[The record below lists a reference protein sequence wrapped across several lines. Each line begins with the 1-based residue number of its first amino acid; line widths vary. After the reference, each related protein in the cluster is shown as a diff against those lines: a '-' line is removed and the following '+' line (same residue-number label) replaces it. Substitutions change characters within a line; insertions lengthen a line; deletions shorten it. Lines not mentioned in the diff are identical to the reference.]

1 MSIKDIKKDEV
12 RGFKISGDAISEL
25 LWELLNKSGD
35 MLLDLPDNSDTIFHM
50 HWDREKDELT
60 FYALEFRDRI
70 RSISKLSTGI
80 SMKTSVSQRIPFF
93 CPKESL
99 TEAFLSEKRANNH
112 EKNPVYYKTLAPDA
126 SSGARV
132 FCNCNYS
139 TRPSR
144 TLRS

>member
-12 RGFKISGDAISEL
+12 RGFKISGDALSEL

-60 FYALEFRDRI
+60 FYALEFRDPHPVDFKAIDRYI
-70 RSISKLSTGI
+70 DENLGI
-80 SMKTSVSQRIPFF
+80 TTDSVFL
-93 CPKESL
+93 PKG
-99 TEAFLSEKRANNH
+99 K
-112 EKNPVYYKTLAPDA
+112 PYKTLAPDA

>member
-60 FYALEFRDRI
+60 FYALEFRDPHPVDFKAIDRYI
-70 RSISKLSTGI
+70 DENLGITTDSVFLPKGKPYRSFS
-80 SMKTSVSQRIPFF
+80 
-93 CPKESL
+93 
-99 TEAFLSEKRANNH
+99 
-112 EKNPVYYKTLAPDA
+112 
-126 SSGARV
+126 ARE
-132 FCNCNYS
+132 
-139 TRPSR
+139 TRK
-144 TLRS
+144 

>member
-60 FYALEFRDRI
+60 FYALEFRDPHPVDFKAI
-70 RSISKLSTGI
+70 DP
-80 SMKTSVSQRIPFF
+80 MKPSVSQRIPFF

-112 EKNPVYYKTLAPDA
+112 EKNPAYYKTLAPDA

-139 TRPSR
+139 TRPSIPE
-144 TLRS
+144 T